1 MSRFSLIKKQ
11 VFEASQWLANN
22 GFFGGLLSSGG
33 NVSLLNE
40 DREFIA
46 ITPTSRQYATMSYK
60 DICIIDMEGEIVDS
74 TWNPSIET
82 SMHLGIYKERR
93 DVFAVVHT
101 HQTYASV
108 LSVINKPLPALFDE
122 INMSIGS
129 NIGMVP
135 YFLSGTAEL
144 ALAVREYFKDNRLC
158 AILRN
163 HGAVSLG
170 GDLPQALK
178 NAEILEKVCRIY
190 YLALAS
196 GQPISTLDEIP
207 PNGTQIHS

>member
-1 MSRFSLIKKQ
+1 MAKFTLLKKQ
-11 VFEASQWLANN
+11 VYEASLWLSNN

-40 DREFIA
+40 DREFVT
-46 ITPTSRQYATMSYK
+46 ITPSARQYATMTYK
-60 DICIIDMEGEIVDS
+60 DICVLDMKGKSVES

-82 SMHLGIYKERR
+82 AMHLGIYKERR

-108 LSVINKPLPALFDE
+108 LSIINKPLPALFDE
-122 INMSIGS
+122 INMAIGS
-129 NIGMVP
+129 NIGIVP
-135 YFLSGTAEL
+135 YFLSGTEEL
-144 ALAVREYFKDNRLC
+144 ALAVRDYFRDGRLC
-158 AILRN
+158 AILKN
-163 HGAVSLG
+163 HGAVSVG

-196 GQPISTLDEIP
+196 GQPISTLDKLP
-207 PNGTQIHS
+207 PNGA

>member
-1 MSRFSLIKKQ
+1 MSRFTFIKKQ
-11 VFEASQWLANN
+11 VFEASQWLVNN

-33 NVSLLNE
+33 NVSLLDEN
-40 DREFIA
+40 REFVA
-46 ITPTSRQYATMSYK
+46 ITPTNRQYATMSYK
-60 DICIIDMEGEIVDS
+60 DICIIDIQGAPVES

-82 SMHLGIYKERR
+82 SLHLGIYKERR
-93 DVFAVVHT
+93 DVFSVVHT

-122 INMSIGS
+122 INMTIGS
-129 NIGMVP
+129 NIDIVP
-135 YFLSGTAEL
+135 YFLSGSEEL
-144 ALAVREYFKDNRLC
+144 AQAVRNYFSNGRLC

-196 GQPISTLDEIP
+196 GQPVSTLDEIST
-207 PNGTQIHS
+207 NGAQSST

>member
-60 DICIIDMEGEIVDS
+60 DICIVDMKGEIVDS

-108 LSVINKPLPALFDE
+108 LSVINKPLPSLFDE
-122 INMSIGS
+122 INMTIGRDISI
-129 NIGMVP
+129 VP
-135 YFLSGTAEL
+135 YALSGTPEL
-144 ALAVREYFKDNRLC
+144 ADMVRAYFKEGRVC
-158 AILRN
+158 AILQN
-163 HGAVSLG
+163 HGAVSVG
-170 GDLPQALK
+170 ADLPLALK
-178 NAEILEKVCRIY
+178 HAEILEKACRIY
-190 YLALAS
+190 YLALSA
-196 GQPISTLDEIP
+196 GQPVSTLDEFI
-207 PNGTQIHS
+207 

>member
-1 MSRFSLIKKQ
+1 MSKFNFIKKQ
-11 VFEASQWLANN
+11 VFEASLWLSNN

-33 NVSLLNE
+33 NVSLLDE
-40 DREFIA
+40 ERRFMA
-46 ITPTSRQYATMSYK
+46 ITPSGRQYATMNYK
-60 DICIIDMEGEIVDS
+60 DICVLDIEGNVVES
-74 TWNPSIET
+74 AWNPSIET
-82 SMHLGIYKERR
+82 NLHLGIYKERP

-122 INMSIGS
+122 VNMTIGS
-129 NIGMVP
+129 NIGLVP
-135 YFLSGTAEL
+135 YHLSGSKEL
-144 ALAVREYFKDNRLC
+144 AQAVGEYFKGTRLC

-163 HGAVSLG
+163 HGAVSVG

-190 YLALAS
+190 YLALAA
-196 GQPISTLDEIP
+196 GQPISTLDEFI
-207 PNGTQIHS
+207 